1 MGRLIGPVLFFACT
15 VPLVILAVELSL
27 GELGPDPVQVVMH
40 ETGHWG
46 LRLLLLTL
54 CMTPL
59 GRWSGSAGFVRHR
72 RQLGLWMFAYATLHL
87 LLFVQGYVAWS
98 GALLWEELC
107 ERPYITAGFAAWLLL
122 LPLAMTSSRASRR
135 RLGRRWLQLHRLIYP
150 ALLMGCLHL
159 WWQVRSDAGEAVLY
173 SLLAILLLGWRLY
186 WRFIVQRHAASA

>member
-1 MGRLIGPVLFFACT
+1 MGRLIGPGLFIACAA
-15 VPLVILAVELSL
+15 PLVLLAVGLVL
-27 GELGPDPVQVVMH
+27 GDLGPDPVQVVMH

-59 GRWSGSAGFVRHR
+59 RHWSANAAFVRHR

-87 LLFVQGYVAWS
+87 LLFAQGYVAWS
-98 GALLWEELC
+98 GALLWEELR
-107 ERPYITAGFAAWLLL
+107 ERPYITLGLAAWLLL

-150 ALLMGCLHL
+150 ALLLACLHL

-173 SLLAILLLGWRLY
+173 SLLALLLLGWRLY
-186 WRFIVQRHAASA
+186 WRFTRQRHAASA